1 MKVEGKAKLFNLS
14 SIQLRDSLMLSFLKR
29 TGGQSTSA
37 DEMLGNQGVTE
48 SNMMQYLGQLSNLF
62 SILKTKKVKQYA

>member
-1 MKVEGKAKLFNLS
+1 M
-14 SIQLRDSLMLSFLKR
+14 QPCHPLMLSFTST

-48 SNMMQYLGQLSNLF
+48 SNMMQYLGKHLAFKAIALDGRPAS
-62 SILKTKKVKQYA
+62 

>member
-1 MKVEGKAKLFNLS
+1 
-14 SIQLRDSLMLSFLKR
+14 MLSFPKR

-48 SNMMQYLGQLSNLF
+48 SNMMQYLGQLSILF
-62 SILKTKKVKQYA
+62 SILMTKK

>member
-1 MKVEGKAKLFNLS
+1 
-14 SIQLRDSLMLSFLKR
+14 MLSFTST

-48 SNMMQYLGQLSNLF
+48 SNMMQYLGKHLAFKAIALDGRPAS
-62 SILKTKKVKQYA
+62 

>member
-1 MKVEGKAKLFNLS
+1 MKVEGKALQF
-14 SIQLRDSLMLSFLKR
+14 IIDQPRDSLMLSFLKR

-48 SNMMQYLGQLSNLF
+48 SNMMQYLGQSFILF
-62 SILKTKKVKQYA
+62 SILTAEK